1 MYNPSPLASDATS
14 SFRRCRQAGRL
25 RWLPWEAACD
35 SLKYK
40 KFIKKISISNL
51 KEKICI
57 TNYYPHSRGPK
68 VARKPLETCKDVL
81 YYIYNIYILYYYIK
95 TF

>member
-14 SFRRCRQAGRL
+14 SFRRCRQAGKL

-35 SLKYK
+35 SL
-40 KFIKKISISNL
+40 SITNL

-81 YYIYNIYILYYYIK
+81 KLRKY
-95 TF
+95 

>member
-14 SFRRCRQAGRL
+14 SFRRCIQAGRL

-40 KFIKKISISNL
+40 KIYEKNKHFKFKRKNMHYKLLSPLPWAKNGPQTFRNL
-51 KEKICI
+51 
-57 TNYYPHSRGPK
+57 
-68 VARKPLETCKDVL
+68 
-81 YYIYNIYILYYYIK
+81 
-95 TF
+95 